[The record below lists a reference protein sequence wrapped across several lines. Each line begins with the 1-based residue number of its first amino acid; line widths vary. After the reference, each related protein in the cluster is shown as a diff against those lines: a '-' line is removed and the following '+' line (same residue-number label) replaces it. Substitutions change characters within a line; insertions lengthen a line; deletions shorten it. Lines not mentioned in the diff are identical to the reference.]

1 MICLICNEEIFKG
14 DEIKC
19 NKCNGFL
26 HFGCSGLRENI
37 YRTIKSESK
46 ELWNCS
52 KCKNIKDSVNPKT
65 SSFSDTT
72 IESLLESIEFMSGQF
87 ESFKN
92 QMKDILSTLGELQTE
107 NKIVKAQM

>member
-26 HFGCSGLRENI
+26 HFYCSGLRENI
-37 YRTIKSESK
+37 YRKMKSESK

-52 KCKNIKDSVNPKT
+52 KCKNIKDSINPKT

-72 IESLLESIEFMSGQF
+72 IESSVESIEFMSGQF